1 MIGEIGEGSCMMQ
14 LAELLKDWPCT
25 VTGGSIRT
33 IITGVEDYAQAVK
46 PGDIF
51 VVRKGVKTSGSRFIK
66 EALERGAVAIV
77 SEESITIPT
86 KDKKIPYVWVPNTAL
101 FLSYSSAKLAGFPA
115 EALTVIAVTGTNGK
129 TTVSHFISQ
138 LLRGL
143 HKNVAVIGTV
153 GYFINGQKQQT
164 KYEELTTLQAKELH
178 PILKECV
185 SARVTHVVLEAS
197 SMGLQQ
203 YRLDHCDIDCG
214 VFLNLSEDHL
224 EDHGGIEAYKRAKK
238 RLADLSKKLVLNGDD
253 NFCRSVGIYDKKK
266 ACSFGFE
273 NHNDLHVQILGET
286 AGKTTLCL
294 QTCASEHIVAIPF
307 VGRYH
312 VQNTIAALMAVWR
325 LGFTMEE
332 ILEHMWDLKLP
343 EGRLEKIDNPLGINV
358 YVDYA
363 HTAEALQAVL
373 QTFDDKKTI
382 LLVFSCGG
390 NRDKAKR
397 FAMGAV
403 ASKYADIIFLTTDN
417 PRDEDPIIINESI
430 IAGFSEQQYYE
441 VFLDRQVAIHQALSK
456 ANKGD
461 IVLVAGK
468 GHERT
473 QQIKNQKF
481 PFSDQ
486 QCIQDYF
493 ANLTTGDV

>member
-1 MIGEIGEGSCMMQ
+1 MMQ

-33 IITGVEDYAQAVK
+33 MISGIEDYAQAVK

-51 VVRKGVKTSGSRFIK
+51 VVRKGAKTTGSRFVK

-77 SEESITIPT
+77 SEESITLPKNDKQIPL
-86 KDKKIPYVWVPNTAL
+86 VWVPNTAL
-101 FLSYSSAKLAGFPA
+101 FLSYASAKLACFPA

-129 TTVSHFISQ
+129 TTVSHFIGQ
-138 LLRGL
+138 LLRSL

-153 GYFINGQKQQT
+153 GYFMNGQKQQT
-164 KYEELTTLQAKELH
+164 IYEQLTTLQAKELH

-185 SARVTHVVLEAS
+185 ASGVTHVVLEAS

-266 ACSFGFE
+266 ACAFGFE
-273 NHNDLHVQILGET
+273 NHNDLHVQVVGET

-294 QTCASEHIVAIPF
+294 QTSTSEHIVAIPF

-312 VQNTIAALMAVWR
+312 VQNTVAALMAVWR
-325 LGFTMEE
+325 IGFTIED
-332 ILEHMWDLKLP
+332 ILPHMWNLKLP
-343 EGRLEKIDNPLGINV
+343 EGRLEKIDNPLGIDV

-382 LLVFSCGG
+382 FLVFSCGG

-403 ASKYADIIFLTTDN
+403 ASKYADVIFLTTDN

-441 VFLDRQVAIHQALSK
+441 VYLDRQVAIHQALSK
-456 ANKGD
+456 ARKGD

-473 QQIKNQKF
+473 QQIKNEKF

>member
-1 MIGEIGEGSCMMQ
+1 MQ
-14 LAELLKDWPCT
+14 LAELLKEWPCT

-33 IITGVEDYAQAVK
+33 IITGVEDYAQAIK
-46 PGDIF
+46 PGNIF
-51 VVRKGVKTSGSRFIK
+51 VIRKGTKTTGSRFVN

-77 SEESITIPT
+77 SEETITLPATDKNIPV
-86 KDKKIPYVWVPNTAL
+86 VWVPNTAL
-101 FLSYSSAKLAGFPA
+101 FLSYASAKLAYFPA

-138 LLRGL
+138 LLRAL

-164 KYEELTTLQAKELH
+164 LYEQLTTLQAKELQ

-185 SARVTHVVLEAS
+185 SAGVTYVVLEAS

-224 EDHGGIEAYKRAKK
+224 EDHGGLEAYKRAKK
-238 RLADLSKKLVLNGDD
+238 RLADLSKKVVLNGDD

-266 ACSFGFE
+266 ARAFGFE

-286 AGKTTLCL
+286 VGKTTLCL
-294 QTCASEHIVAIPF
+294 QTSTTEHVVAIPF

-325 LGFTMEE
+325 IGFTLEE
-332 ILEHMWDLKLP
+332 ILTHMWALKLP
-343 EGRLEKIDNPLGINV
+343 EGRLEKIDNALGIDV

-397 FAMGAV
+397 FSMGAV

-417 PRDEDPIIINESI
+417 PRDEDPLLINESI

-441 VFLDRQVAIHQALSK
+441 VYLERQVAIHQALSK
-456 ANKGD
+456 AKKGD

-473 QQIKNQKF
+473 QQIKNQKL

-493 ANLTTGDV
+493 ANLMTGDV